1 MKQLKRATASTVMG
15 MQCSSYKGVQMAVS
29 EHLGV
34 KELLF
39 RPDNY
44 TLHIAIALIAITL
57 IATIIYEMRKPLKD
71 PNQNKDT
78 KRMNDILK
86 D

>member
-1 MKQLKRATASTVMG
+1 MKVA
-15 MQCSSYKGVQMAVS
+15 

-34 KELLF
+34 VELLTK
-39 RPDNY
+39 PSNY

-57 IATIIYEMRKPLKD
+57 IATIIYEMKKPLKD
-71 PNQNKDT
+71 PNEDKDT
-78 KRMNDILK
+78 KRINDILK

>member
-1 MKQLKRATASTVMG
+1 MAT
-15 MQCSSYKGVQMAVS
+15 VS

-34 KELLF
+34 ENLLLD
-39 RPDNY
+39 PSNY
-44 TLHIAIALIAITL
+44 VLHIAIALIAVTL
-57 IATIIYEMRKPLKD
+57 IWSIVHEMKKPYKD
-71 PNQNKDT
+71 PNENEDT

>member
-1 MKQLKRATASTVMG
+1 
-15 MQCSSYKGVQMAVS
+15 MAVS

-34 KELLF
+34 KELLL

-44 TLHIAIALIAITL
+44 TLHIAIAIIAIAL
-57 IATIIYEMRKPLKD
+57 IATIVYEMKKPYKD
-71 PNQNKDT
+71 PNENEDT
-78 KRMNDILK
+78 KRMNEILK

>member
-1 MKQLKRATASTVMG
+1 
-15 MQCSSYKGVQMAVS
+15 MAVS

-34 KELLF
+34 KELLL

-44 TLHIAIALIAITL
+44 TLHIAIAFIAISL
-57 IATIIYEMRKPLKD
+57 IATIFYEMRKPLKD
-71 PNQNKDT
+71 PNENKDT

>member
-1 MKQLKRATASTVMG
+1 MVA
-15 MQCSSYKGVQMAVS
+15 

-34 KELLF
+34 KELLL
-39 RPDNY
+39 RSDNLI
-44 TLHIAIALIAITL
+44 LHIAIVLIAIILISTL
-57 IATIIYEMRKPLKD
+57 IYEMKKPIKD
-71 PNQNKDT
+71 PNENKDT

>member
-1 MKQLKRATASTVMG
+1 MKVA
-15 MQCSSYKGVQMAVS
+15 

-34 KELLF
+34 FELLSN
-39 RPDNY
+39 PSNY

-57 IATIIYEMRKPLKD
+57 IATIFYEMKKPIKD
-71 PNQNKDT
+71 PNEDKDT
-78 KRMNDILK
+78 KRINDILK